1 MIEFFMDCISIGENR
16 NMQIP
21 IADIHCHI
29 LPGVDD
35 GSRSMEQTISMLN
48 IAYDQGV
55 RRIIATPH
63 FHIGKV
69 QVTKEKAEEAL
80 INLRTIFEKQFPE
93 LSVYIG
99 SEIYYYSDAIR
110 ELDAGRAMTMA
121 GSRYVMWEF
130 NPDEQFDDIGNSVYD
145 AVSNGYVPIIAH
157 AERYICL
164 MDRPELYE
172 QLVREGA
179 YIQVNAGS
187 VAGAMG
193 RSVQKF
199 IIKKLLKKRLV
210 HFVASDAHSDGRRS
224 PRFEDA
230 VRTLMKHCDADYCMD
245 LLWNNANKVINNE
258 EI

>member
-1 MIEFFMDCISIGENR
+1 
-16 NMQIP
+16 MQIP

-35 GSRSMEQTISMLN
+35 GSRSMEQTLSMLEM
-48 IAYDQGV
+48 AYEQGV

-80 INLRTIFEKQFPE
+80 RNLSGLLKKQFPDI
-93 LSVYIG
+93 SIYMG

-110 ELDAGRAMTMA
+110 DLKERRAMTMA

-130 NPDEQFDDIGNSVYD
+130 SPDEQYDIIESSVYD

-157 AERYICL
+157 AERYLCIT
-164 MDRPELYE
+164 DRPELVE
-172 QLVREGA
+172 QLVMEGA
-179 YIQVNAGS
+179 YIQINAGS
-187 VAGAMG
+187 VAGQMG

-199 IIKKLLKKRLV
+199 IIKKLLKKHLV
-210 HFVASDAHSDGRRS
+210 HFVASDAHSDGRRA
-224 PRFEDA
+224 PRFDEA
-230 VRTLMKHCDADYCMD
+230 VRILMKHCDVDYCMD
-245 LLWNNANKVINNE
+245 LLWNNANKVIDNE

>member
-1 MIEFFMDCISIGENR
+1 
-16 NMQIP
+16 MQIP

-35 GSRSMEQTISMLN
+35 GSRSMEQTLSMLEM
-48 IAYDQGV
+48 AYEQGV
-55 RRIIATPH
+55 KRIVATPH

-69 QVTKEKAEEAL
+69 QVTKEKAEESL
-80 INLRTIFEKQFPE
+80 RNLSGLLKKQFPDI
-93 LSVYIG
+93 SIYMG

-110 ELDAGRAMTMA
+110 DLKERRAMTMA

-130 NPDEQFDDIGNSVYD
+130 SPDEQYDIIESSVYD

-157 AERYICL
+157 AERYLCIT
-164 MDRPELYE
+164 DRPELVE

-179 YIQVNAGS
+179 YIQINAGS
-187 VAGAMG
+187 VAGQMG

-199 IIKKLLKKRLV
+199 IIKKLLKKLLV
-210 HFVASDAHSDGRRS
+210 HFVASDAHSDGRRA
-224 PRFEDA
+224 PRFDEA
-230 VRTLMKHCDADYCMD
+230 VRILMKHCDVDYCMD
-245 LLWNNANKVINNE
+245 LLWNNANKVIDNE